1 MPYRFSICALT
12 LILVVASGQ
21 QCVVTPVNNLTD
33 PGGQTQP
40 GTPPGTT
47 NPGGSSGS
55 GGNTGGGS
63 SGGPSNSVDAS
74 LLEQVSLERINRAR
88 LLPATE
94 ARMFNI
100 AIDEGIPGQLN
111 TTPKPAV
118 TMNADLRVAALA
130 HSEDMLDRDYFAHD
144 TPEGVSP
151 FDRMRNAGY
160 LFAAAGENLAWRGTT
175 GTLDIV
181 QTVDDQ
187 HEDLFV
193 DEGIPDR
200 GHRVTMLNAIYRE
213 VGIAIVTGAFTR
225 DDGVVFTSSMMQTQ
239 DFGTDPA
246 NPTFVLGV
254 VYNDTN
260 GNGQYDYNEGRT
272 GVTVQLG
279 NVQRTTN
286 SAGGYSFRVNTAG
299 TYTLLFSGGATRS
312 LTIEDGD
319 PNIKVDLID
328 GTRLEVNL
336 GLGLLE

>member
-1 MPYRFSICALT
+1 MPNRLSIPALAF
-12 LILVVASGQ
+12 LLVVASGQ
-21 QCVVTPVNNLTD
+21 QCAVTPVNNMTD
-33 PGGQTQP
+33 PGNQTG
-40 GTPPGTT
+40 GTGG
-47 NPGGSSGS
+47 NNSGGS
-55 GGNTGGGS
+55 NGGGS
-63 SGGPSNSVDAS
+63 STSIDAS
-74 LLEQVSLERINRAR
+74 LLEQLSLERINRAR

-94 ARMFNI
+94 ASMFNI

-118 TMNADLRVAALA
+118 TMNANLRGAALE
-130 HSEDMLDRDYFAHD
+130 HSTDMLDRDYFEHD
-144 TPEGVSP
+144 TPEGVTP
-151 FDRMRNAGY
+151 FERMQNAGY
-160 LFAAAGENLAWRGTT
+160 MFTAAGENLAWRGTT
-175 GTLDIV
+175 GTLNVV

-200 GHRVTMLNAIYRE
+200 GHRVTMLNAAFRE
-213 VGIAIVTGAFTR
+213 VGISIVTGAFTR
-225 DDGVVFTSSMMQTQ
+225 DDGTVFTSSMMQTQ
-239 DFGTDPA
+239 DYGTDPGD
-246 NPTFVLGV
+246 PTFVLGV

-260 GNGQYDYNEGRT
+260 ANGQYDYNEGR
-272 GVTVQLG
+272 GGITVQLG

-286 SAGGYSFRVNTAG
+286 DAGGYSFRVNAAG

-319 PNIKVDLID
+319 PNIKVDVID